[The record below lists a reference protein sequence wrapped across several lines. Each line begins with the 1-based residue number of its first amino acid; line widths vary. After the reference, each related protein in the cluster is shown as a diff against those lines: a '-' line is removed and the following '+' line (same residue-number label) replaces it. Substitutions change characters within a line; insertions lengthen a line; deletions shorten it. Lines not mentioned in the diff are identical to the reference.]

1 MRCKNCGFDN
11 EEGRYICENCG
22 SPLYDED
29 NEINP
34 ENDNG
39 NTKIIPNV
47 SQLDEINQPTPQKAP
62 RLMKTMRM
70 KKRKTNAISLL

>member
-29 NEINP
+29 NEP
-34 ENDNG
+34 KSSPMFRSL
-39 NTKIIPNV
+39 TKSISPR
-47 SQLDEINQPTPQKAP
+47 LKKAP

>member
-34 ENDNG
+34 ETITATPKSYPMFRSL
-39 NTKIIPNV
+39 TKSISPR
-47 SQLDEINQPTPQKAP
+47 LKKAP